1 MTPVLLEI
9 FVGLA
14 ILVGLVGIVVPLLPG
29 SITIFVAI
37 LVWAIVTSS
46 GAGWAVLVAATA
58 LLVLGWSATYVF
70 AGRRVKASGV
80 PSRTIVVAGL
90 AGIAGFFLVPVLG
103 FFLFFPAALF
113 GLEYLRLQDR
123 TVAWASA
130 WTAIK
135 ATALGMVVELGL
147 ALTAS
152 AVWLVAVIAGV
163 GPG

>member
-1 MTPVLLEI
+1 MLLEI
-9 FVGLA
+9 LVGLA

-37 LVWAIVTSS
+37 LVWAIITSS
-46 GAGWAVLVAATA
+46 GAGWAVLVLAAA
-58 LLVLGWSATYVF
+58 LLAAGWSATYVF

-80 PSRTIVVAGL
+80 PNRTIVLAGL
-90 AGIAGFFLVPVLG
+90 AGIVGFFVLPVLG
-103 FFLFFPAALF
+103 FLLFFPAALY

-123 TVAWASA
+123 GGAWASA

-152 AVWLVAVIAGV
+152 GVWLVAVIAGV
-163 GPG
+163 GPA

>member
-1 MTPVLLEI
+1 MLLEI
-9 FVGLA
+9 LVGLA
-14 ILVGLVGIVVPLLPG
+14 ILVGLIGIVVPLLPG

-46 GAGWAVLVAATA
+46 GAGWAVLVVATL
-58 LLVLGWSATYVF
+58 LLVAGWSATYVF
-70 AGRRVKASGV
+70 AGRRVKTSGV
-80 PSRTIVVAGL
+80 PNRTIILAGL
-90 AGIAGFFLVPVLG
+90 AGIAGFFVVPVLG

-123 TVAWASA
+123 AVAWASA

-163 GPG
+163 GPV

>member
-1 MTPVLLEI
+1 MLLEI
-9 FVGLA
+9 LVGLA
-14 ILVGLVGIVVPLLPG
+14 ILVGLIGIVVPLLPG

-46 GAGWAVLVAATA
+46 GAGWAVLVVTTA
-58 LLVLGWSATYVF
+58 LLVIGWSATYVF
-70 AGRRVKASGV
+70 AGRRVRSSGV
-80 PSRTIVVAGL
+80 PNRTIALAGL
-90 AGIAGFFLVPVLG
+90 AGIAGFFLVPGLG

-123 TVAWASA
+123 AVAWASA

-163 GPG
+163 GPA